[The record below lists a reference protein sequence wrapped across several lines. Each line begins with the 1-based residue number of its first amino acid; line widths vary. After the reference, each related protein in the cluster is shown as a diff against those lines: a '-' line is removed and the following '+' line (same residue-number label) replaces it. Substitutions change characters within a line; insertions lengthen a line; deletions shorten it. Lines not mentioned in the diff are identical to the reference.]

1 MIQII
6 EDDIV
11 TSNIV
16 AALLKRMR
24 YSYCEARTGSEAL
37 EQLRTQPIDMVI
49 ADMMLPD
56 MNGLDLLREKHGM
69 LHLRDI
75 PVLCCTAQA
84 DIETVEAALGLGAID
99 FVRKPI
105 AVEFFAGRINRAM
118 ERAPVR
124 WESWRDMTR
133 RLRFQSRSIQPMLV
147 VADQVLHEL
156 DDALAASQA
165 GSTEMASLNS
175 AVTRARGAALSVGA
189 IRTVQQIDK
198 LWKGDATPDDVMH
211 LRSALVIE
219 FAAFQDAMR
228 SRSANVDSAAAGAA
242 AESPHHVTTTPIDES
257 AVNGVGEASPRPDL
271 RLEPNID
278 AASESGAHAEAE
290 AEPSRQ
296 SQPERDQEPLVDAE
310 QAPRVAAAGGM

>member
-11 TSNIV
+11 TSNII

-37 EQLRTQPIDMVI
+37 EQLRTHPIDMVI

-56 MNGLDLLREKHGM
+56 MNGLDLLREKHRM

-133 RLRFQSRSIQPMLV
+133 RLRFQSRSIQPMLA

-156 DDALAASQA
+156 DDALATSHA
-165 GSTEMASLNS
+165 GSTDMASLNS
-175 AVTRARGAALSVGA
+175 AVTRARGAALNVGA

-198 LWKGDATPDDVMH
+198 LWKGDATPDDVTH

-219 FAAFQDAMR
+219 FAAFQDAMHR
-228 SRSANVDSAAAGAA
+228 PGSVDPAAAA
-242 AESPHHVTTTPIDES
+242 AESPHHKNTTPVNAS
-257 AVNGVGEASPRPDL
+257 AASGAGEALPRPDL
-271 RLEPNID
+271 RLEANID
-278 AASESGAHAEAE
+278 SASESGARTE
-290 AEPSRQ
+290 AEPSRESPQ
-296 SQPERDQEPLVDAE
+296 EQEQEPLVDAE